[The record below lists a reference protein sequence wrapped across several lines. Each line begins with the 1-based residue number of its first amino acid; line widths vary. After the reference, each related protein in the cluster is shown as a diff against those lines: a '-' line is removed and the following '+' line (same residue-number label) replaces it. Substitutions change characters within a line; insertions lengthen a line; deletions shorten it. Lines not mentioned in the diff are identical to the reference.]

1 MGKIISF
8 ILLCVLMSNC
18 QSQQKNKE
26 ERSKPTLSV
35 KNDAEYFLGSWRFT
49 EKNYMDGSEK
59 KIYPLHECMK
69 KYNLVFEKENG
80 NVFLT
85 KNYATGKDCAIQ
97 SSSRKIQ
104 ISVNQNSF
112 SYLDGDLKRLDQY
125 KILSKDKFSILYN
138 DILDGKVRE
147 IEDVYEKQK

>member
-1 MGKIISF
+1 MGKIISI
-8 ILLCVLMSNC
+8 ILLFILMSNC

-26 ERSKPTLSV
+26 AGSKPTFSV
-35 KNDAEYFLGSWRFT
+35 KNDAEYFLGTWKFV
-49 EKNYMDGSEK
+49 EKNYVDGTEK

-80 NVFLT
+80 NIFLT
-85 KNYATGKDCAIQ
+85 KNYATGKDCSVK
-97 SSSRKIQ
+97 SSSGKIQ
-104 ISVNQNSF
+104 VTINSSSF
-112 SYLDGDLKRLDQY
+112 SYLDADLKRIDQY
-125 KILSKDKFSILYN
+125 KILSPEKFSILYH